1 MGGIRL
7 NTFNCYQQM
16 SGHGFLNLPSDII
29 ADVNLDRTPKR
40 YKITLD
46 LTLED
51 SPDTWDFEDL
61 LEIEDSERINYLS
74 IEEY

>member
-1 MGGIRL
+1 
-7 NTFNCYQQM
+7 M

-51 SPDTWDFEDL
+51 SPDTSDFEDL

-74 IEEY
+74 I

>member
-7 NTFNCYQQM
+7 NTFNRYHQM